1 LTGGSTRAR
10 EKAGNNAARLV
21 ENSSLHQDLMAAN
34 AKWMDAEKRVAALEH
49 EVRTLA
55 DVGQR
60 LTDQLTKVLYCVAT

>member
-1 LTGGSTRAR
+1 MRR
-10 EKAGNNAARLV
+10 ESEGQSSIQAKNLEV

-60 LTDQLTKVLYCVAT
+60 LTDQLTKVLYCVDI

>member
-1 LTGGSTRAR
+1 MRRESEGQSSTQAKNL
-10 EKAGNNAARLV
+10 EV